1 MFFCFIG
8 QSIIS
13 AAAVPQ
19 HQQGNPTAQQ
29 LQQQQIYYQQM
40 GGYWYPTAATA
51 SYPQM
56 TAQYMA
62 QQGSYAGYPFAYT
75 TAAAASPQNPA
86 AAYTRLIPPT
96 NMWGVPPNAAIQ
108 NQISN
113 SISNGGGSS
122 TNNSN
127 GTPQPMLYT
136 MQQFQTQ

>member
-1 MFFCFIG
+1 
-8 QSIIS
+8 
-13 AAAVPQ
+13 
-19 HQQGNPTAQQ
+19 
-29 LQQQQIYYQQM
+29 M

-62 QQGSYAGYPFAYT
+62 AQQGGYAGYPFAY
-75 TAAAASPQNPA
+75 AAAASPQNP
-86 AAYTRLIPPT
+86 AYTRLIPPT
-96 NMWGVPPNAAIQ
+96 NMWGVPPSAAAAIQ

-113 SISNGGGSS
+113 PISNGGGSS
-122 TNNSN
+122 STNSN